1 VTISASRSPLS
12 EKRPGAG
19 FVRQIRSGGVVVAP
33 ARRGTFI
40 VPAKVEWIIKRGAAD
55 LTSRSLRETDP
66 TSGSLRSTDA
76 TSASLRSAEPTG
88 RSLQG
93 AVVYVQL
100 GSTALRARYL
110 SRIGRR
116 SQFPNKALIHQ
127 EAVFIGVGSQRRI
140 SSCPC
145 RDSAF
150 QRSPKGA
157 CVMSRLRML
166 AIGSA
171 TTKPT
176 T

>member
-1 VTISASRSPLS
+1 MTISASRSPLS

-40 VPAKVEWIIKRGAAD
+40 VPAKVEWIIQRSAA
-55 LTSRSLRETDP
+55 DP

-93 AVVYVQL
+93 AVVYLQL

-116 SQFPNKALIHQ
+116 SQLPNKALIHQ

-150 QRSPKGA
+150 QRSPRGA